1 MQKTHPRNMGDIGIK
16 LRKKVF
22 VNFSKAGWVFI
33 ILTIM
38 LGFAAVN
45 SGNNVLFLIVS
56 AMLAFML
63 ISGLVSLYN
72 LRGIEFTG
80 IDPGVLTVGEQAWLE
95 ITVKNC
101 KKFPSF
107 LLEIGSET
115 SKDMLV
121 TLASQHSTSVWTSW
135 TPSVRGER
143 AWPFITLGS
152 AFPFGFIWRG
162 WTKQIGQKLIIA
174 PAPRYFEQI
183 FFSQE
188 EQNSEDELMAFEG
201 YGEWVGIRQQ
211 KPGEK
216 IGNVVWKRVDWQR
229 RELEQRS
236 SPLPAHQ
243 FSAEQTL
250 PVVIDWFDPSL
261 EAFSA
266 ERRLRVL
273 RYLLE
278 QAVQQNRSWVLNL
291 PSHTLNGNAICGRED
306 ALRCLALHKPLPTD
320 THNA

>member
-1 MQKTHPRNMGDIGIK
+1 MQETYTRDMGVS

-22 VNFSKAGWVFI
+22 VSFSKAGWVFI
-33 ILTIM
+33 VLTIV

-72 LRGIEFTG
+72 LRGIEVTG

-95 ITVKNC
+95 VTVKNC
-101 KKFPSF
+101 KKSPSF
-107 LLEIGSET
+107 LLEIRSET

-121 TLASQHSTSVWTSW
+121 TLASQQSSSVWTSW
-135 TPSVRGER
+135 TPSVRGEM
-143 AWPFITLGS
+143 AWPSVTLGS

-174 PAPRYFEQI
+174 PAQRYFEQK
-183 FFSQE
+183 FFDHE
-188 EQNSEDELMAFEG
+188 EQNSEEELIAFEG

-211 KPGEK
+211 KTGEK

-229 RELEQRS
+229 RELEQKAQ
-236 SPLPAHQ
+236 PLPAHQ

-261 EAFSA
+261 EAFST

-278 QAVQQNRSWVLNL
+278 QAVQQNCAWVLNL
-291 PSHTLNGNAICGRED
+291 SDQTLHGNAMYGRED
-306 ALRCLALHKPLPTD
+306 ALRCLALHKPLPVYD
-320 THNA
+320 HNA